1 MPAHPLRAFHCSC
14 AFQSPLSWLPNMAP
28 TIGGLTILMSASTLA
43 DGVSPD
49 IALDAAIRRGAENV
63 RLEPLTHEE
72 AKRCIAEK
80 LAQYGKKLDDAQMTE
95 LLRRRD
101 CTLPLFIQVAV
112 EELRVFGI
120 YEQVLQRIQRLP
132 ERISD
137 LFDQAL
143 ERLEEDHGMDLL
155 KDFVCLL
162 YCSPHGLTEDE
173 LRAMLHINLQQFSGI
188 RISLSPYLEEVEIA
202 GSAPRMKFSASTAL
216 NDAIYKRYSQS
227 AGRCVS
233 VSI

>member
-1 MPAHPLRAFHCSC
+1 MHKLLKTKFLTWVANSFWVYFVLIQKPLHPIEKPPARPLRAFHCSC

-80 LAQYGKKLDDAQMTE
+80 LAQFGKKLDDAQMTE

-101 CTLPLFIQVAV
+101 CTLPLFI
-112 EELRVFGI
+112 R
-120 YEQVLQRIQRLP
+120 
-132 ERISD
+132 
-137 LFDQAL
+137 AL
-143 ERLEEDHGMDLL
+143 
-155 KDFVCLL
+155 CA
-162 YCSPHGLTEDE
+162 C
-173 LRAMLHINLQQFSGI
+173 
-188 RISLSPYLEEVEIA
+188 
-202 GSAPRMKFSASTAL
+202 
-216 NDAIYKRYSQS
+216 
-227 AGRCVS
+227 
-233 VSI
+233 